1 MQKQLKN
8 SLFGASSSAQPRIV
22 DSSLAES
29 LQGNHQ
35 ELERRMDFLQR
46 QLQGLTDQW
55 AQSVTQ
61 INEFIKSTQNRFEK
75 QHQNIQRLE
84 MQAQAGASDLSTKM
98 GFLQNRLQERKTMDM
113 KIQEMV
119 DRYNSVLRSHEVRMN
134 QMQKMLAEKEAALA
148 SAQAHL
154 NETKMEIARL
164 KRL

>member
-1 MQKQLKN
+1 MQKQLK
-8 SLFGASSSAQPRIV
+8 SSIFGASSAAQPRIV

-29 LQGNHQ
+29 LQGNHL

-75 QHQNIQRLE
+75 LQQNIQRIE
-84 MQAQAGASDLSTKM
+84 MQSLAGASDVATKM
-98 GFLQNRLQERKTMDM
+98 GYMQNRLQERKTMDL
-113 KIQEMV
+113 KVHEMV

-164 KRL
+164 KRI